1 MNIREASVDFINTL
15 FDMLDSYE
23 NSKKFRSTEV
33 RPLIYPYSLE
43 INELCYIRLKKIVDP
58 ITCKTRIL
66 DECNMFGRFE
76 FGKLLNTYINDIEN
90 II

>member
-1 MNIREASVDFINTL
+1 MNIRETSVDFINTL
-15 FDMLDSYE
+15 FDMLDSYK
-23 NSKKFRSTEV
+23 NSHRFKFTEV

-43 INELCYIRLKKIVDP
+43 MNELCYIRLKKVVDP
-58 ITCKTRIL
+58 STRKTRIL

-90 II
+90 IA